1 MTLAFST
8 CWNSVRHRRGDEM
21 LQEIVDLGFRA
32 VELGHGIRTP
42 LVEGINQFLSEGALE
57 VTSLHN
63 FCPLPIDVM
72 QAAPD
77 CFQCTSHRP
86 GERARALRHT
96 LKTIDWAAKLEA
108 KRVVLHLGSV
118 PMARMSR
125 RLLDHLKNGK
135 TSDQKY
141 VNLKQRAVRKRAKL
155 DYYARV
161 ADWLTNIVEH
171 AKQAGIRLGVENRI
185 EIDTFPSEEEFRRLF
200 QGFDPGVLGYWH
212 DFGHAQIRQ
221 HLTLSNHREWFIE
234 MLPHLIGC
242 HVHDVKNP
250 DSDHQLPFVGD
261 TPFSELVPLISPSVP
276 LVWELRPSIKPA
288 EIRAAL
294 QGWNAA
300 FKNDNES
307 LALSG

>member
-1 MTLAFST
+1 
-8 CWNSVRHRRGDEM
+8 M
-21 LQEIVDLGFRA
+21 LQEIADLGFRA

-42 LVEGINQFLSEGALE
+42 LVEGINLFLSEGALE

-63 FCPLPIDVM
+63 FCPLPIDIM

-96 LKTIDWAAKLEA
+96 LKTIDWAAKLDA

-118 PMARMSR
+118 PMAKMSR
-125 RLLDHLKNGK
+125 RLLDRLKNGK
-135 TSDQKY
+135 TSEQKY

-161 ADWLTNIVEH
+161 VDWLTNIVEH

-200 QGFDPGVLGYWH
+200 QDFDSAVLGYWH

-242 HVHDVKNP
+242 HVHDVKTP
-250 DSDHQLPFVGD
+250 DSDHQLPFAGD
-261 TPFSELVPLISPSVP
+261 TPFSQLVPLISPAVP

-294 QGWNAA
+294 QRWNAA

>member
-1 MTLAFST
+1 MKLAFST
-8 CWNSVRHRRGDEM
+8 CWNSVRHQRGDEM

-42 LVEGINQFLSEGALE
+42 LVEGINRFLSDGALE

-63 FCPLPIDVM
+63 FCPLPVDIM
-72 QAAPD
+72 QAAPN

-96 LKTIDWAAKLEA
+96 LKTIDWAAKLAA

-118 PMARMSR
+118 PMAKMSR
-125 RLLDHLKNGK
+125 RLLDHLQIGK

-141 VNLKQRAVRKRAKL
+141 LNWKQRALRKRAKL

-161 ADWLTNIVEH
+161 ADWLTKIVEH
-171 AKQAGIRLGVENRI
+171 AKQAGIRLGVENRF

-200 QGFDPGVLGYWH
+200 QDFDAEVLGYWH

-221 HLTLSNHREWFIE
+221 YLTLSNHREWFIE

-242 HVHDVKNP
+242 HVHDVKNL

-261 TPFSELVPLISPSVP
+261 TPFSQLVPLISASVP

-288 EIRAAL
+288 EIRVAL
-294 QGWNAA
+294 QSWNAA

>member
-1 MTLAFST
+1 
-8 CWNSVRHRRGDEM
+8 
-21 LQEIVDLGFRA
+21 
-32 VELGHGIRTP
+32 
-42 LVEGINQFLSEGALE
+42 VEGINQFLSEGALE

-125 RLLDHLKNGK
+125 RLLDRLKNGK

-200 QGFDPGVLGYWH
+200 QDFDPGVLGYWH

-250 DSDHQLPFVGD
+250 DSDHQLPFAGD
-261 TPFSELVPLISPSVP
+261 TPFSQLVPLISPSVP

>member
-1 MTLAFST
+1 
-8 CWNSVRHRRGDEM
+8 M

-118 PMARMSR
+118 PMARMSK

-200 QGFDPGVLGYWH
+200 QDFDPGVLGYWH

-261 TPFSELVPLISPSVP
+261 TPFSQLVPLISPSVP

>member
-1 MTLAFST
+1 MKLAFST
-8 CWNSVRHRRGDEM
+8 CWNSARHQRGDEM

-32 VELGHGIRTP
+32 VELGHGIRTS
-42 LVEGINQFLSEGALE
+42 LVEGINRFLSEGALQ

-63 FCPLPIDVM
+63 FCPLPIDIM

-161 ADWLTNIVEH
+161 ADWLTKIVEH
-171 AKQAGIRLGVENRI
+171 AKQAGIGLGVENRI

-200 QGFDPGVLGYWH
+200 QDFDAGVVGYWH
-212 DFGHAQIRQ
+212 DFGHAQIRH

-234 MLPHLIGC
+234 MLPRLIGC

-250 DSDHQLPFVGD
+250 DSDHQLPFAGD
-261 TPFSELVPLISPSVP
+261 TPFAQLVPLISPSVP

>member
-1 MTLAFST
+1 
-8 CWNSVRHRRGDEM
+8 M

-42 LVEGINQFLSEGALE
+42 LVEGINQFLSEGAME

-96 LKTIDWAAKLEA
+96 LKTIDWAAKLNA

-118 PMARMSR
+118 PMAKMSR
-125 RLLDHLKNGK
+125 RLLHHLKKEK
-135 TSDQKY
+135 TSEQKY
-141 VNLKQRAVRKRAKL
+141 VNLKQRAVRERAKL

-171 AKQAGIRLGVENRI
+171 AKQVGIRLGVENRI

-200 QGFDPGVLGYWH
+200 QDFDPGVLGYWH

-250 DSDHQLPFVGD
+250 DSDHQPPFVGD
-261 TPFSELVPLISPSVP
+261 TPFSQLVPLISPSVP
-276 LVWELRPSIKPA
+276 LVWELRPSVKPA
-288 EIRAAL
+288 EIEAAL
-294 QGWNAA
+294 QCWNAA

>member
-1 MTLAFST
+1 
-8 CWNSVRHRRGDEM
+8 M

-42 LVEGINQFLSEGALE
+42 LVEGINQFLSEGAME

-96 LKTIDWAAKLEA
+96 LKTIDWAAKLNA

-118 PMARMSR
+118 PMAKMSR
-125 RLLDHLKNGK
+125 RLLHHLKKEK
-135 TSDQKY
+135 TSEQKY
-141 VNLKQRAVRKRAKL
+141 VNLKQRAVRERAKL

-171 AKQAGIRLGVENRI
+171 AKQVGIRLGVENRI

-200 QGFDPGVLGYWH
+200 QDFDPGVLGYWH

-221 HLTLSNHREWFIE
+221 HLTLSNHRELFIE

-250 DSDHQLPFVGD
+250 DSDHQPPFAGD
-261 TPFSELVPLISPSVP
+261 TPFSQLVPLISPSVP
-276 LVWELRPSIKPA
+276 LVWELRPSVKPA
-288 EIRAAL
+288 EIEAAL
-294 QGWNAA
+294 QCWNAA

>member
-1 MTLAFST
+1 
-8 CWNSVRHRRGDEM
+8 M
-21 LQEIVDLGFRA
+21 LREIVDLGFRA

-63 FCPLPIDVM
+63 FCPLPIDIM

-118 PMARMSR
+118 PMAKMSR
-125 RLLDHLKNGK
+125 RMLDRLKNGK

-161 ADWLTNIVEH
+161 ADWLTKIVEH
-171 AKQAGIRLGVENRI
+171 AKQAGIRLGVENRF

-200 QGFDPGVLGYWH
+200 QDFDAGVLGYWH

-261 TPFSELVPLISPSVP
+261 TPFSQLVPLISPSVP

-288 EIRAAL
+288 EIRTAL
-294 QGWNAA
+294 QSWNAA

>member
-1 MTLAFST
+1 
-8 CWNSVRHRRGDEM
+8 M

-118 PMARMSR
+118 PMARMSG
-125 RLLDHLKNGK
+125 RLLDRLKNGK

-200 QGFDPGVLGYWH
+200 QDFDPGVLGYWH

-250 DSDHQLPFVGD
+250 DSDHQLPFAGD
-261 TPFSELVPLISPSVP
+261 TPFSQLVPLISPSVP

>member
-1 MTLAFST
+1 
-8 CWNSVRHRRGDEM
+8 M
-21 LQEIVDLGFRA
+21 LKEIVDLGFRA

-96 LKTIDWAAKLEA
+96 LKTIDWAAKLDA

-118 PMARMSR
+118 PMTKISR
-125 RLLDHLKNGK
+125 RLLDHLKKGK
-135 TSDQKY
+135 TSEQKY

-185 EIDTFPSEEEFRRLF
+185 EIDI
-200 QGFDPGVLGYWH
+200 DPGVLGYWH

-234 MLPHLIGC
+234 MLPYLIGC

-250 DSDHQLPFVGD
+250 DSDHQLPFAGD
-261 TPFSELVPLISPSVP
+261 MPFSQLVPLISSSVP

-294 QGWNAA
+294 QCWNAA

>member
-1 MTLAFST
+1 
-8 CWNSVRHRRGDEM
+8 M

-63 FCPLPIDVM
+63 FCPLPIDVT

-125 RLLDHLKNGK
+125 RLLDRLKNGK

-200 QGFDPGVLGYWH
+200 QDFDPGVLGYWH

-250 DSDHQLPFVGD
+250 DSDHQLPFAGD
-261 TPFSELVPLISPSVP
+261 TPFSQLVPLISPSVP